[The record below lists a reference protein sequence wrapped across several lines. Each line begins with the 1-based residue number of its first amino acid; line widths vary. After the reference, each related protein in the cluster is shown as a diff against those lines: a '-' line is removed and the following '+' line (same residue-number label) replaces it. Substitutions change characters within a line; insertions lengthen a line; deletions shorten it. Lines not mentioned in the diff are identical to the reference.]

1 MSVYYQNQRFSEV
14 AYSKE
19 SELERDVV
27 QNAELFFGQRS
38 IYIDAKKKIE
48 GKSLGGSIPDGFL
61 FDLSDLNNP
70 VFYIVEAEL
79 SQHSFYGHIFPQI
92 TKFFAFFNNRKS
104 QDELINKL
112 YSLVQEDKEIT
123 EKFRSLIG
131 RKELYKF
138 MKDTV
143 ETSRNI
149 LIIID
154 GEKKELP
161 DIMETYGEWGNTV
174 KLLILKK
181 YSDGKETIF
190 TLDPDFENVEYSVM
204 NIDEDADEE
213 VKKEYTEKIHMDYA
227 IDKIKN
233 LYLSIRGTVKET
245 YPEAEFNATKYYIGL
260 RRGENKKQAIFIFNK
275 RSLRIVLMREED
287 LVRPMLPSHPIKS
300 LSASVQKFWNG
311 SCCEVQLSDDKNM
324 NEVVNVILD
333 MLDKNNS

>member
-14 AYSKE
+14 AYSRE

-27 QNAELFFGQRS
+27 LNAELFFCLRS

-61 FDLSDLNNP
+61 FDLADLNNP

-79 SQHSFYGHIFPQI
+79 SQHNFYGHIFPQI

-131 RKELYKF
+131 KKELYKF

-143 ETSRNI
+143 ENSRNI

-161 DIMETYGEWGNTV
+161 DIMETYSEWGNTV

-181 YSDGKETIF
+181 YSDGRDIVF
-190 TLDPDFENVEYSVM
+190 TLEPDFENVEYSVM
-204 NIDEDADEE
+204 NIDADADEE
-213 VKKEYTEKIHMDYA
+213 VKKEYTEEILMEYA
-227 IDKIKN
+227 IEKIRT
-233 LYLSIRGTVKET
+233 LYLSIRSKVKES
-245 YPEAEFNATKYYIGL
+245 YSDAEFNATKYYIGL
-260 RRGENKKQAIFIFNK
+260 RKGESKKQAQFIFNK
-275 RSLRIVLMREED
+275 KSLRIVLMREED
-287 LVRPMLPSHPIKS
+287 YVRPMLPSHSIKS

-311 SCCEVQLSDDKNM
+311 SCCEVQLTDCKNLD
-324 NEVVNVILD
+324 EVVNVLLD
-333 MLDKNNS
+333 LLEKDKG

>member
-1 MSVYYQNQRFSEV
+1 MSVYFRNQRFSEV
-14 AYSKE
+14 AYTKE
-19 SELERDVV
+19 IELERDVV
-27 QNAELFFGQRS
+27 LNAEMFFGQRS
-38 IYIDAKKKIE
+38 IYIDTKKKIE

-123 EKFRSLIG
+123 EKFRSLLG
-131 RKELYKF
+131 KQELYKF

-143 ETSRNI
+143 ENSRNI

-161 DIMETYGEWGNTV
+161 DIMETYAEWGNTV

-181 YSDGKETIF
+181 YSDGRDTVF
-190 TLDPDFENVEYSVM
+190 TLEPDFENVEYSVM
-204 NIDEDADEE
+204 NIEEDADEE
-213 VKKEYTEKIHMDYA
+213 VKKEYTEEILMEYA
-227 IDKIKN
+227 IKEIRE
-233 LYLSIRGTVKET
+233 LYLSIRNRVKQS
-245 YPEAEFNATKYYIGL
+245 YSDAEFNATKYYIGL
-260 RRGENKKQAIFIFNK
+260 RRGESKKQAQFIFNK
-275 RSLRIVLMREED
+275 KSLRIVLMGEED
-287 LVRPMLPSHPIKS
+287 YVRTMLPSHPIKS

-311 SCCEVQLSDDKNM
+311 SCCEVQLTDGKHID
-324 NEVVNVILD
+324 EVVNVLHD
-333 MLDKNNS
+333 LLEKNLG